1 MSPPSEKA
9 EPVRGCTRDQH
20 LQTPT
25 ARPPAAAAGMY
36 VPNTAV
42 MGSRLSAFG
51 KDAFPA
57 GPAHVRGRREGRK
70 GFKSLDEW

>member
-42 MGSRLSAFG
+42 MG
-51 KDAFPA
+51 A
-57 GPAHVRGRREGRK
+57 GSLPLARTHSLQGQRMLGAEGREEK
-70 GFKSLDEW
+70 VLNL